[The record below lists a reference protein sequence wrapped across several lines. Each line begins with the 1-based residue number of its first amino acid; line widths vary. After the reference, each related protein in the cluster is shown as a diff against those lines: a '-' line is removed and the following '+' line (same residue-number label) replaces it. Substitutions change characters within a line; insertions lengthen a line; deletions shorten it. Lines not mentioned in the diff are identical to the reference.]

1 MKAKVKEMVTV
12 EQLANMID
20 HTNLKAF
27 ADDAAFEKLCD
38 EAKKYNF
45 KMVAINPAQTVRCK
59 KKLEGSPVHVGAAIG
74 FPLGQTTLECKI
86 FETKDAIEKGAD
98 EIDYVINVA
107 ELKNKNYDYIKKEME
122 EIVKI
127 CREAGKTSKVI
138 FENCYLTDDEKR
150 KVAEIAKEV
159 KPDFIKTS
167 TGFGTGG
174 ATVEDV
180 RCKKK
185 LEGSPVHVGAAIG
198 FPLGQTTLECKIF
211 ETKDAI
217 EKGADEID
225 YVINVAELKNKNYDY
240 IKKEMEEI
248 VKICREAGKTSKVI
262 FENCYLTDDEKR
274 KVAEIAKEVKPDFI
288 KTSTGFGTGGAT
300 VEDVKL
306 MKSVVGDEV
315 KVKAAGGI
323 RDLKTALAMIEAG
336 AERLG
341 TSAGVA
347 IVEEYNNQK

>member
-167 TGFGTGG
+167 T
-174 ATVEDV
+174 
-180 RCKKK
+180 R
-185 LEGSPVHVGAAIG
+185 
-198 FPLGQTTLECKIF
+198 
-211 ETKDAI
+211 
-217 EKGADEID
+217 
-225 YVINVAELKNKNYDY
+225 
-240 IKKEMEEI
+240 
-248 VKICREAGKTSKVI
+248 
-262 FENCYLTDDEKR
+262 
-274 KVAEIAKEVKPDFI
+274 
-288 KTSTGFGTGGAT
+288 FGTGGAT

>member
-107 ELKNKNYDYIKKEME
+107 ELKNKNYDYIK
-122 EIVKI
+122 
-127 CREAGKTSKVI
+127 R
-138 FENCYLTDDEKR
+138 
-150 KVAEIAKEV
+150 
-159 KPDFIKTS
+159 
-167 TGFGTGG
+167 
-174 ATVEDV
+174 
-180 RCKKK
+180 
-185 LEGSPVHVGAAIG
+185 
-198 FPLGQTTLECKIF
+198 
-211 ETKDAI
+211 
-217 EKGADEID
+217 
-225 YVINVAELKNKNYDY
+225 
-240 IKKEMEEI
+240 EMEEI